1 MKKFKKMFVA
11 LAVIMVFTLSS
22 TNVSFAKEVVENS
35 NFYLCENNNAI
46 KEDIASFD
54 AAALATQGTYNFN
67 RTQKTYTV
75 TGRYSKSNSSYIELN
90 MPRGNN
96 NRNLVQGTV
105 YLIPMAGGTSI
116 NKAYANYS
124 GDSFTINLS
133 DVPNGIYMVKISG
146 SAVGASGTAT
156 VSLTLY

>member
-1 MKKFKKMFVA
+1 MCLLIICITAHIWSRIPIWGVCISWLFYMFLIWKSAPVEHPHKKRF
-11 LAVIMVFTLSS
+11 
-22 TNVSFAKEVVENS
+22 
-35 NFYLCENNNAI
+35 
-46 KEDIASFD
+46 
-54 AAALATQGTYNFN
+54 
-67 RTQKTYTV
+67 
-75 TGRYSKSNSSYIELN
+75 IELE

-116 NKAYANYS
+116 NKTYANYS

-146 SAVGASGTAT
+146 SAVGASGTAS
-156 VSLTLY
+156 VSVTLY

>member
-1 MKKFKKMFVA
+1 M
-11 LAVIMVFTLSS
+11 
-22 TNVSFAKEVVENS
+22 
-35 NFYLCENNNAI
+35 
-46 KEDIASFD
+46 
-54 AAALATQGTYNFN
+54 ATQGTYNFS

-75 TGRYSKSNSSYIELN
+75 TGRYSKSNSSFIELE

-116 NKAYANYS
+116 NKTYANYS
-124 GDSFTINLS
+124 GDSFIINLP

-146 SAVGASGTAT
+146 SAVGASGTAS
-156 VSLTLY
+156 VSVTLY